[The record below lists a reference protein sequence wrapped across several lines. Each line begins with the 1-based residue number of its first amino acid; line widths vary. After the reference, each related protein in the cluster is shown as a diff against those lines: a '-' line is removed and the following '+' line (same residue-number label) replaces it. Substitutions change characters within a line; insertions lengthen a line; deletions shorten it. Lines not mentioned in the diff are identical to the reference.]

1 MKYTKPS
8 LNFEQQAD
16 LLLGRGLQADRK
28 ELINRLSDVNY
39 YRLSAYWYTYR
50 IPDDSEDRLLPK
62 TSFKTIWNRYV
73 FDRHLRLLVMDAI
86 ERVEISIRT
95 RMTELFTR
103 QHGAFGYLY
112 SSGFGDRF
120 DIEEHG
126 RLVSEIRRNTR
137 RSQEDFVR
145 HFKTKYSEEKD
156 LPLWMVV
163 EVMTFGNLLTM
174 FRHLTMHDKRT
185 IAKVYGLKAKVLES
199 WLVTINYI
207 RNLCAHHAR
216 LWNREL
222 AIKPLIPVRKH
233 HHEWHSPVTI
243 PNNRIFSVLSLLNY
257 LMQKIA
263 PQSRWH
269 NHLDELLQQYKK
281 NIPLPQMGF
290 VENWQ
295 QHALW
300 KQDVEARQQ

>member
-8 LNFEQQAD
+8 LSFEQQAD
-16 LLLGRGLQADRK
+16 LLISRGLQADRST
-28 ELINRLSDVNY
+28 LISRLSDVNY
-39 YRLSAYWYTYR
+39 YRLSAYWYTFR
-50 IPDDSEDRLLPK
+50 NPNDPGDRLLPD
-62 TSFKTIWNRYV
+62 TNFDTIWNRYV

-103 QHGAFGYLY
+103 QHGAFGYLR
-112 SSGFGDRF
+112 SSSFGNSF
-120 DIEEHG
+120 DIEEHD
-126 RLVSEIRRNTR
+126 RLVSEIRRNTHHSR
-137 RSQEDFVR
+137 EEFVR
-145 HFKTKYSEEKD
+145 HFQNKYSDEKD
-156 LPLWMVV
+156 LPLWMAV

-185 IAKVYGLKAKVLES
+185 IASAYSLSAKVLES

-222 AIKPLIPVRKH
+222 AIKPLIPFQKNDPA
-233 HHEWHSPVTI
+233 WHSPVSI
-243 PNNRIFSVLSLLNY
+243 PNDRMFAILSLLNY

-263 PQSRWH
+263 PQSRWR
-269 NHLDELLQQYKK
+269 NRLEALLQQYSQD
-281 NIPLPQMGF
+281 IPLRQMGF
-290 VENWQ
+290 IGSWQ

-300 KQDVEARQQ
+300 KQNAEARQQ